1 MAAYAWL
8 KCEKEEDKECY
19 GVLKKAGIIGRNGT
33 LFGANSSYVR
43 LSLIKTQDDFDILL
57 HQINKLVSEEDG
69 GKSSMWNEVN
79 PRMISDGWL
88 SSLSLSL
95 SLSLWDSIC
104 SQSDIVCEMKST
116 LVWFQMVD
124 YRLSLSLSLFVR
136 FYLLTKWYKLVK
148 ALMLDATLFYFCRNY
163 SPRSN
168 IDTCSNIDIGHEWT
182 SLHHYDRLFFDH
194 YFRD

>member
-88 SSLSLSL
+88 SSLSL
-95 SLSLWDSIC
+95 
-104 SQSDIVCEMKST
+104 
-116 LVWFQMVD
+116 
-124 YRLSLSLSLFVR
+124 FVR

-148 ALMLDATLFYFCRNY
+148 ALMFDATLFYFCRNY

-168 IDTCSNIDIGHEWT
+168 IDIGREWT